1 MASNSRYNIN
11 YTLSVF
17 EKTEAGKLIK
27 EREKHEFIKPYGII
41 HILKKSAF
49 IALLFAAIT
58 NLIIL
63 LSLIFLTENDPGF
76 LERAKYLAITTFVV
90 LTISIG
96 LFYFYDFF
104 MKKTMRNNHSSEIND
119 TELIILLKINRS
131 YIEQIMRIGSSKY
144 FWNYIKK
151 TYRKEGYI
159 FIQSKDNGCIVIPE
173 RIFKHESEINKLHEF
188 IKEQVL
194 LHKENR

>member
-27 EREKHEFIKPYGII
+27 EHEKNEFIKPYGII

-49 IALLFAAIT
+49 IVLLFAAIT

-63 LSLIFLTENDPGF
+63 LGLIFLTENDPGF
-76 LERAKYLAITTFVV
+76 LERARYLAITTFVL

-119 TELIILLKINRS
+119 TDLIIRLKINRS
-131 YIEQIMRIGSSKY
+131 YIEQIMRIGSSKA
-144 FWNYIKK
+144 FWNNIKK

-159 FIQSKDNGCIVIPE
+159 FIQREDNRCIVIPE
-173 RIFKHESEINKLHEF
+173 RIFIHESEINKLYEF
-188 IKEQVL
+188 IKVQIL